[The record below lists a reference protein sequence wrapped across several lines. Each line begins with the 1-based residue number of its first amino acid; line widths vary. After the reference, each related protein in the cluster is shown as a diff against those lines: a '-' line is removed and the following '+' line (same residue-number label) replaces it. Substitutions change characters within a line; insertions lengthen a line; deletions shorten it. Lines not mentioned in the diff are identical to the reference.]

1 MAVTDI
7 SLNIDLNKQQ
17 TIDIFLQ
24 PTITDEALANTFRI
38 ISNLHAGKMNIG
50 LMEQLDKITR
60 KAQHCNPQ
68 YPGKFSLSERTI
80 EVKYAQ
86 GGLEWCYEEL
96 VNTSYDYLAPLYT
109 TMGNRPIERQLLD
122 IIYTQL
128 SIAARRDMERVAWFG
143 DSNSTDAD
151 YNWADGIWTRMDE
164 VILDGT
170 IGNVVDTLS
179 GVDITGAQA
188 YNFLRDVVREA
199 PAELRQIDAN
209 DKRIYIS
216 GNMWLKILD
225 YLEDNAINNGMI
237 QVFNEP
243 NAGIAATYRGIPI
256 MVQDRWDQIQAAD
269 FGQDDANYILYTPL
283 NDLILATDMTPGVSA
298 NAYLR
303 QYLEPR
309 TRVLYVDYKYI
320 IDTNFVFPQL
330 ISLGK

>member
-109 TMGNRPIERQLLD
+109 TMGNRAIERRVLD
-122 IIYTQL
+122 IIDTQL

-283 NDLILATDMTPGVSA
+283 NNLILATDMTPGVSA
-298 NAYLR
+298 NTYLR

>member
-1 MAVTDI
+1 MSVTNI
-7 SLNIDLNKQQ
+7 SLNLDLNKQQ

-24 PTITDEALANTFRI
+24 PTITDEGLLNTFRI

-96 VNTSYDYLAPLYT
+96 VNTHYDYLAPLYS
-109 TMGNRPIERQLLD
+109 TMGNKQIQRQLLD
-122 IIYTQL
+122 LIYTQL

-179 GVDITGAQA
+179 GTDITGAQA

-209 DKRIYIS
+209 AKRIYIS

-243 NAGIAATYRGIPI
+243 DAGIAATYRGIPI

-283 NDLILATDMTPGVSA
+283 NNLVLATDMTAGASA
-298 NAYLR
+298 STYLR

-309 TRVLYVDYKYI
+309 TRVLYVDYSYV

>member
-1 MAVTDI
+1 
-7 SLNIDLNKQQ
+7 
-17 TIDIFLQ
+17 
-24 PTITDEALANTFRI
+24 
-38 ISNLHAGKMNIG
+38 
-50 LMEQLDKITR
+50 
-60 KAQHCNPQ
+60 
-68 YPGKFSLSERTI
+68 
-80 EVKYAQ
+80 
-86 GGLEWCYEEL
+86 
-96 VNTSYDYLAPLYT
+96 
-109 TMGNRPIERQLLD
+109 MGNRPIERQLLD

-283 NDLILATDMTPGVSA
+283 NNLILATDMTPGVSA
-298 NAYLR
+298 NTYLR

>member
-283 NDLILATDMTPGVSA
+283 NNLILATDMTPGVSA
-298 NAYLR
+298 NTYLR

>member
-1 MAVTDI
+1 MSVTNI
-7 SLNIDLNKQQ
+7 SLNLDLNKQQ

-24 PTITDEALANTFRI
+24 PTITDEGLLNTFRI

-96 VNTSYDYLAPLYT
+96 VNTHYDYLAPLYS
-109 TMGNRPIERQLLD
+109 TMGNKQIQRQLLD
-122 IIYTQL
+122 LIYTQL

-209 DKRIYIS
+209 AKRIYIS

-243 NAGIAATYRGIPI
+243 DAGIAATYRGIPI

-283 NDLILATDMTPGVSA
+283 NNLVLATDMTAGASA
-298 NAYLR
+298 STYLR

-309 TRVLYVDYKYI
+309 TRVLYVDYSYV

>member
-1 MAVTDI
+1 MSVTNI
-7 SLNIDLNKQQ
+7 SLNLDLNKQQ

-24 PTITDEALANTFRI
+24 PTITDEGLLNTFRI

-96 VNTSYDYLAPLYT
+96 VNTHYDYLAPLYS
-109 TMGNRPIERQLLD
+109 TMGNKQIQRQLLD
-122 IIYTQL
+122 LIYTQL

-143 DSNSTDAD
+143 DSNSIDAD

-179 GVDITGAQA
+179 GTDITGAQA

-209 DKRIYIS
+209 AKRIYIS

-243 NAGIAATYRGIPI
+243 DAGIAATYRGIPI

-283 NDLILATDMTPGVSA
+283 NNLVLATDMTAGASA
-298 NAYLR
+298 STYLR

-309 TRVLYVDYKYI
+309 TRVLYVDYSYV

>member
-1 MAVTDI
+1 MSVTNI
-7 SLNIDLNKQQ
+7 SLNLDLNKQQ

-24 PTITDEALANTFRI
+24 PTITDEGLLNTFRI

-96 VNTSYDYLAPLYT
+96 VNTHYDYLAPLYS
-109 TMGNRPIERQLLD
+109 TMGNKQIQRQLLD
-122 IIYTQL
+122 LIYTQL

-143 DSNSTDAD
+143 DSNSADAD

-188 YNFLRDVVREA
+188 YNFLRDLVREA

-209 DKRIYIS
+209 AKRIYIS

-243 NAGIAATYRGIPI
+243 DAGIAATYRGIPI

-269 FGQDDANYILYTPL
+269 FGQDDANFILYTPL
-283 NDLILATDMTPGVSA
+283 NNLVLATDMTAGASA
-298 NAYLR
+298 STYLR

-309 TRVLYVDYKYI
+309 TRVLYVDYSYV

>member
-1 MAVTDI
+1 MAVTNI
-7 SLNIDLNKQQ
+7 SLNLDLNKQQ

-24 PTITDEALANTFRI
+24 PTITDESIRNTFRV
-38 ISNLHAGKMNIG
+38 ISNLHAGKVNLG

-86 GGLEWCYEEL
+86 GGIEWCYEEL
-96 VNTSYDYLAPLYT
+96 VNTHYDYLAPLYT
-109 TMGNRPIERQLLD
+109 TQGNPQIRRELLNL
-122 IIYTQL
+122 IFTQL

-151 YNWADGIWTRMDE
+151 YNWADGIWTRLQP

-170 IGNVVDTLS
+170 IGNVTNTLT
-179 GVDITGAQA
+179 GVDLTPTQA
-188 YNFLRDVVREA
+188 FNFLRDVYRDA
-199 PAELRQIDAN
+199 PAELRQIAAN

-216 GNMWLKILD
+216 GNMWLKIID
-225 YLEDNAINNGMI
+225 YLEDNALTNGLIN
-237 QVFNEP
+237 VFNEP
-243 NAGIAATYRGIPI
+243 QAGIAATYRGVPVI
-256 MVQDRWDQIQAAD
+256 VQDRWDQIQSAD
-269 FGQDDANYILYTPL
+269 FGQDNANYILYTPL
-283 NDLILATDMTPGVSA
+283 NNLVLATDMTPTA
-298 NAYLR
+298 NGNASFS

-309 TRVLYVDYKYI
+309 TKVLYVDYKYV

-330 ISLGK
+330 ISVGQ